1 MELIEKKTAVLITS
15 PKSDRYSYKAVKML
29 IEHCVPVV
37 PVGYKTGNIDG
48 VKIIPGQP
56 EIDGLHTLSI
66 YLNPINQEFFLDYIL
81 KLNPKRVIFNPG
93 TENPILQDKLDQ
105 GDIFWEEACTLVLL
119 TTGQF

>member
-29 IEHCVPVV
+29 IEHDVPVV
-37 PVGYKTGNIDG
+37 PVGYKAGAVDG

-56 EIDGLHTLSI
+56 EINGLHTLSI
-66 YLNPINQEFFLDYIL
+66 YLNPRNQELFYDYIM

-105 GDIFWEEACTLVLL
+105 SNIFWEEACTLVLL